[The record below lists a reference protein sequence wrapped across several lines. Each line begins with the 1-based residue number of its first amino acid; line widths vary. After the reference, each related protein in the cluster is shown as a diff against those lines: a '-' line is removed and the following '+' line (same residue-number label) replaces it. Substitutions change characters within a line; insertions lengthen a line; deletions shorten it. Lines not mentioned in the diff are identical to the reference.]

1 MIHITMMVSRL
12 NQDNQYIFRKIP
24 KADQQIMALD
34 SMSSPTPP
42 VKDLTKYNNDD
53 VFFNSI
59 PVPKPISDNPPT
71 GKYMH
76 KEACTCYNYD
86 K

>member
-53 VFFNSI
+53 VF
-59 PVPKPISDNPPT
+59 
-71 GKYMH
+71 
-76 KEACTCYNYD
+76 
-86 K
+86 